1 MFRRIIMVAAVFMLL
16 NSVGWGAEAKK
27 EFTQKDF
34 AQLVV
39 EQFSWDSGLPK
50 EPADRDYL
58 LILGGKRTFS
68 YEAESSYND
77 RTDLVSTRDTI
88 MFGPFTGKGW
98 ILGVS
103 STTSANFTVLLPVQG
118 EYILKAVIKGDG
130 FVWNVDKKDYRADS
144 KSAKFREV
152 EVGKIFLKAGI
163 VKIEVTIPPEGAID
177 SFSFAAADYT
187 PIQPLV
193 GWRFKERLTAGR
205 MAEIAVSMMSGY
217 SRLPESPD
225 SALKTLSAAEAAIL
239 PESAAKTGTAFLGKF
254 FSTEWI
260 RADYRGASIQ
270 IPVKV
275 DETGYYSITANLLGD
290 RISGSVNES
299 RFEFSGKQY
308 LDKLTFGPFRFE
320 SGDNMITV
328 NLPPMGGIDTVEF
341 SRKSTLPADFLK
353 LAGISGPPERPV
365 TADEARSFLKSF
377 QSAFP
382 VRK

>member
-1 MFRRIIMVAAVFMLL
+1 MLRRIIMLAAVFMLL
-16 NSVGWGAEAKK
+16 HSVVWGAEAKK

-39 EQFSWDSGLPK
+39 EQFSWDAGLPK

-68 YEAESSYND
+68 YEAESTYND
-77 RTDLVSTRDTI
+77 KTDLVSTRDTI

-103 STTSANFTVLLPVQG
+103 SKTSANFTVLLPVQG
-118 EYILKAVIKGDG
+118 EYLLKAVIKGDG

-144 KSAKFREV
+144 KSSKFLEV

-217 SRLPESPD
+217 SGLPESAD
-225 SALKTLSAAEAAIL
+225 NSLKGLSAAETAIL
-239 PESAAKTGTAFLGKF
+239 PESAAKTATAFLGKF
-254 FSTEWI
+254 FSSEWI

-299 RFEFSGKQY
+299 RFEVSGKQY
-308 LDKLTFGPFRFE
+308 LDKLKFGPFRFE
-320 SGDNMITV
+320 SGDNMITF

-341 SRKSTLPADFLK
+341 SRKGTLPADFLK
-353 LAGISGPPERPV
+353 LAGISGPPERLI

>member
-1 MFRRIIMVAAVFMLL
+1 MLRRIIMLAAVFMLL
-16 NSVGWGAEAKK
+16 HSVVWGAEAKK

-39 EQFSWDSGLPK
+39 EQFSWDAGLPK

-68 YEAESSYND
+68 YEAESTYND
-77 RTDLVSTRDTI
+77 KTDLVSTRDTI

-103 STTSANFTVLLPVQG
+103 SKTSANFTVLLPVQG
-118 EYILKAVIKGDG
+118 EYLLKAVIKGDG

-144 KSAKFREV
+144 KSSKFLEV

-217 SRLPESPD
+217 SGLPESAD
-225 SALKTLSAAEAAIL
+225 NSLKGLSAAETAIL
-239 PESAAKTGTAFLGKF
+239 PESAAKTATAFLGKF
-254 FSTEWI
+254 FSSEWI

-299 RFEFSGKQY
+299 RFEVSGKQY
-308 LDKLTFGPFRFE
+308 LDKLKFGPFRFE
-320 SGDNMITV
+320 SGDNMITF

-353 LAGISGPPERPV
+353 LAGISGPPERLI

>member
-1 MFRRIIMVAAVFMLL
+1 MFRRIIMVAAVFMLM
-16 NSVGWGAEAKK
+16 NSVGWAAEAKK

-39 EQFSWDSGLPK
+39 EQFSWDAGLPK

-77 RTDLVSTRDTI
+77 RTDLVSTRDSI

-98 ILGVS
+98 VLGVS
-103 STTSANFTVLLPVQG
+103 STTSANFTILLPVQG

-130 FVWNVDKKDYRADS
+130 FIWNVDKKDYRTDS

-152 EVGKIFLKAGI
+152 EVGKIVMKAGI
-163 VKIEVTIPPEGAID
+163 VKIEVSIPPEGAID
-177 SFSFAAADYT
+177 SFTLTAADYT
-187 PIQPLV
+187 PVQPLV

-217 SRLPESPD
+217 ARLPESAD
-225 SALKTLSAAEAAIL
+225 NALKALSAAETAIL
-239 PESAAKTGTAFLGKF
+239 PESAARTGTAFLGKF

-275 DETGYYSITANLLGD
+275 DETGYYSITANLLGE

-299 RFEFSGKQY
+299 RFEVSGKQY
-308 LDKLTFGPFRFE
+308 LDKLKFGPFRFE

-328 NLPPMGGIDTVEF
+328 NLPPMGGIDTIEF
-341 SRKSTLPADFLK
+341 SRKSTLPVDFLK

-365 TADEARSFLKSF
+365 AADEARSFLKSF